1 MSLTERDVKSTE
13 IIEVVPDDVFARM
26 VDLRR
31 DLHRH
36 PELSWQEER
45 TSRRIREQLDELG
58 IEYRQAAGHGII
70 ADLPGQTSGAK
81 FIALRA
87 DMDALPVTERTG
99 LEFASEREGLMHA
112 CAHDGHSSILLGAA
126 QMLLKRP
133 PPVGVRLIWQPAE
146 ETADG
151 AEAMVEEGVLD
162 GVAAIFGGH
171 LDRHYAPG
179 TLVITP
185 GAVNASTDLFTI
197 DIEGQQGHG
206 ARPHEA
212 LDAVVVGSLLV
223 TSLQT
228 IVSREVDPAHPS
240 VISVGSF
247 HAGTAPNVIAGE
259 ATLSGTIRSQDSDV
273 REHLHRSLR
282 RIADAVGTLHQATI
296 TVDIDRRT
304 PPLINRPSMVDLAR
318 QAALQIVDDQKIL
331 QLHTVNMGGE
341 DFACYLNHVPG
352 CYIRYGAQVE
362 GRESYP
368 AHSSRF
374 DFEES
379 AMATG
384 AAWLV
389 EMAHLAGQR
398 VADGLTF
405 TEEGM

>member
-1 MSLTERDVKSTE
+1 MRTEE
-13 IIEVVPDDVFARM
+13 ITKVVPQGVFARM
-26 VDLRR
+26 VALRR

-45 TSRRIREQLDELG
+45 TSRRIREHLDELG
-58 IEYRQAAGHGII
+58 IPYRQAAGHGII
-70 ADLPGQTSGAK
+70 ADLPGQTEGPK
-81 FIALRA
+81 KIALRG

-112 CAHDGHSSILLGAA
+112 CGHDGHSSILLGAA
-126 QMLLKRP
+126 EMLLERP

-151 AEAMVEEGVLD
+151 AQAMVDHGALD

-171 LDRHYAPG
+171 LDRHYPPG

-197 DIEGQQGHG
+197 DIQGQQGHG

-247 HAGTAPNVIAGE
+247 HAGSAPNVIAGE
-259 ATLSGTIRSQDSDV
+259 ATLSGTIRSQDPAV
-273 REHLHRSLR
+273 RDHLHRSLR
-282 RIADAVGTLHQATI
+282 RIAEAVGILHQASI

-304 PPLINRPSMVDLAR
+304 PPLINHPWMVQLAR
-318 QAALQIVDDQKIL
+318 KAARRVVDEEQIL
-331 QLHTVNMGGE
+331 ELHTVNMGGE

-352 CYIRYGAQVE
+352 GYIRYGAQVP

-374 DFEES
+374 DFHES

-389 EMAHLAGQR
+389 QIAHLAGQQ
-398 VADGLTF
+398 VADGVTF
-405 TEEGM
+405 PQGGR